1 MERIK
6 TDKVVFES
14 AKTEEEM
21 VDRVSDIV
29 KDSAHT
35 LAMLKKGVS
44 LQTGITEELFD
55 KAFEKEMNKEW
66 DKVKDL
72 DMHKYIMVGVG
83 EMLMNGVEPERIF
96 GDKDGEED
104 S

>member
-21 VDRVSDIV
+21 VDKVSDSV
-29 KDSAHT
+29 KDIAHA
-35 LAMLKKGVS
+35 LVMLKKGIT
-44 LQTGITEELFD
+44 LQTGITEEMFD
-55 KAFEKEMNKEW
+55 AAFEKELNKEW

-72 DMHKYIMVGVG
+72 DMHKYIMMGIG
-83 EMLMNGVEPERIF
+83 EMLMDGVDPERIF
-96 GDKDGEED
+96 GDNDGEED
-104 S
+104 R